1 MRSVSSDEE
10 LWKSGKPDEKITGEL
25 KEDEDTLDLS
35 APSPEIDNGDDLDLS
50 PLAVTEEEEEDN
62 WAMPLINDN
71 ENGIS
76 IKAIGVIGSVTILLL
91 TGLLY
96 ILLAQQNIEIAV
108 PNEKYEEE
116 IIYDINGAINFDSTL
131 DIPLPIG
138 FIDNDIIINE
148 LDVIFSGKLQAGIN
162 APSSTIKDGYGDDK
176 SVFEKYLIQNL
187 EEIDGMIKQEGL
199 PASSLENAQSL
210 TSQNQFIHPASLEV
224 VRSDIESNASYSDT
238 LTGSTWYWQSATDW
252 VPRDSEPGLLPHGTL
267 YIGKKLVEGEKG
279 ITTEGGIE
287 FNWKIENGGKVSGE
301 QTALVTVT
309 SSTNS
314 GNILGYE
321 AQYQYSFKFYMSESS
336 SMPLKFQMNLN
347 SDASSVGGTLYAINI
362 QYTGIASTITEGY
375 TSVPVDSYK
384 SELNKKTGEF
394 QPWVEGAPAFGNGSC
409 GLDSAFNL
417 QTGIEK
423 GKQEISEFDAY
434 ITNQESLDDRSSS
447 KSSERAFVIEA
458 NYTETKDGKW
468 NFTMAHYNEQSS
480 SIDGWNLDYNRTN
493 ISAEEINV
501 DNPIMSMD
509 GIPEPLTVCSS
520 EEVMTNFDEI
530 KNWAVDGKTQNIDYT
545 DVKLSLGQNLV
556 SKQSLSSPT
565 SILDF
570 GGGFDFAKIISDLGQ
585 GNLNPNDYSN
595 NIDVNTAGSYAY
607 FLEKKGV
614 DNTQNGN
621 KYQKLAGIDAKDGLV
636 LFNLET
642 INSN

>member
-10 LWKSGKPDEKITGEL
+10 LWKSGKPDGKITSEL

-35 APSPEIDNGDDLDLS
+35 APSPESDNGDDLDLS

-423 GKQEISEFDAY
+423 GKQEISEFNAY